1 VEEQEMPLSQEVK
14 KECEKE
20 LSHSHS
26 TDSSLPTPCKSP
38 IAKDSKDKLKDSKK
52 RTERSFET
60 KSDPF

>member
-1 VEEQEMPLSQEVK
+1 VEEQEMPLSHEVK

-20 LSHSHS
+20 LSQSHS

-38 IAKDSKDKLKDSKK
+38 ISKDSEDKLKDSKK